1 MFCFRRGFWTRE
13 DFRLFLTGLFSNKRR
28 PYFILS
34 DKIEEYF
41 RDTDFN
47 QDEKI
52 DLDEF
57 LQAWKTVIKCVNIFL
72 T

>member
-1 MFCFRRGFWTRE
+1 MFFFRRGFWTRE
-13 DFRLFLTGLFSNKRR
+13 DFRHFLSGLFSNKQR

-57 LQAWKTVIKCVNIFL
+57 LQAWKTIIKCVNIFL